1 MKWLKPAIIH
11 LFLWSVYIG
20 LEYLTNAIHYKPWQ
34 QHLLWRDIF
43 IFLPLIVL
51 PTYFIAYFLVP
62 QFLSKKQ
69 HVPFV
74 LGVLFTA
81 ILVFFGRSNLVAWLN
96 FLEGDQFQH
105 FPPSKHFKNL
115 IRDYSVV
122 ALAVCIKIIDDW
134 RRKDALNEKLYR
146 AKAEAEIKF
155 LKAQLQ
161 PHFLFNTLNNIYGL
175 SLQQSPSVPKSILK
189 LSQILDYLIYYSD
202 KETIPLNKELEL
214 IRNYVELEKLRFG
227 HKLKIELELPKLNDE
242 IQTSPLI
249 LLPFVENVFKHSS
262 KNEQGFIWVKIK
274 LKVNLNKFVFITEN
288 SKSSLKLKKHQEKG
302 IGIRNLK
309 ERLEMLYPGRYD
321 LKIEDLSD
329 LYKVRLTVATRL
341 KPNLCKNTAVTS

>member
-1 MKWLKPAIIH
+1 M
-11 LFLWSVYIG
+11 WSVYIG
-20 LEYLTNAIHYKPWQ
+20 LEYLANAMHYRPWQ
-34 QHLLWRDIF
+34 QHLLVRDIF

-69 HVPFV
+69 HLPFI
-74 LGVLFTA
+74 LGLFFMA

-96 FLEGDQFQH
+96 YLESGEFRH
-105 FPPSKHFKNL
+105 FPPSKLMKNL
-115 IRDYSVV
+115 IRDYSVI

-134 RRKDALNEKLYR
+134 RRKDDLNKKLYQ
-146 AKAEAEIKF
+146 AKSEAEIKF

-175 SLQQSPSVPKSILK
+175 SLQQSPNVPESILK

-214 IRNYVELEKLRFG
+214 IRNYIELEKLRFG
-227 HKLKIELELPKLNDE
+227 NKLKMEIDLPNLKDE
-242 IQTSPLI
+242 IQTTPLI
-249 LLPFVENVFKHSS
+249 LLPFVENAFKHSA
-262 KNEQGFIWVKIK
+262 KNENGMIWIALA
-274 LKVNLNKFVFITEN
+274 LKVVKNGFVFTIEN
-288 SKSSLKLKKHQEKG
+288 SKVNSPVNKPKEKG

-309 ERLEMLYPGRYD
+309 ERLALLYPGRYD
-321 LKIEDLSD
+321 LKIKDEAN
-329 LYKVRLTVATRL
+329 LYKARLSLGVVLREQ
-341 KPNLCKNTAVTS
+341 